1 MVGFFIDLN
10 GKTNHKLPV
19 YGIRKGRK
27 IRTQR
32 KSTVPWISVPLKNRF
47 VFRSAWQAREET
59 PAHRSWLQSEC

>member
-10 GKTNHKLPV
+10 GKTNHKFSV

-32 KSTVPWISVPLKNRF
+32 KSTATKLG
-47 VFRSAWQAREET
+47 REAAT
-59 PAHRSWLQSEC
+59 A